1 MQKIEN
7 TIFENKKMLRINA
20 DIFERKIRN
29 VIQETG
35 GISNETKAAILLT
48 IKDELEGRN
57 EWGEN

>member
-1 MQKIEN
+1 MQKIDN
-7 TIFENKKMLRINA
+7 TIFESKMLRINS

-35 GISNETKAAILLT
+35 GVSNETKAAILLT
-48 IKDELEGRN
+48 IQDELEGRN

>member
-1 MQKIEN
+1 MQKIDN
-7 TIFENKKMLRINA
+7 TIFESKMLRINS

-35 GISNETKAAILLT
+35 GISNETKAEILLT
-48 IKDELEGRN
+48 IQDELEGRN